1 MKIGWLVVNKY
12 LTGAKYDEIYG
23 YLQRAAVNQDLS
35 LILKYNDEVISQL
48 AFDESGKLTHNF
60 GILPDFVIYWDKD
73 LRLAK
78 LLEKIGLKLY
88 NSVDSIE
95 ACDDKF
101 ETALRLSGTG
111 IRMPRTLMAPMTFFR
126 SGVATEEYLDRLEAE
141 FDYPMV
147 VKECFGS
154 FGAQVFL
161 ACDRDSLKNVI
172 DSCENRPFIVQE
184 FISSTKGH
192 DIRINVVGDEV
203 VASMFRY
210 NENDFR
216 SNITNGGK
224 MKNYTP
230 DSEQLEMAITAV
242 KKLGLSFAGV
252 DIMFGPDKEPI
263 LCEVNSNAHFKN
275 IYDCTGVNVA
285 DYIISYIKNDVE
297 N

>member
-1 MKIGWLVVNKY
+1 MKIGWLIVNKY
-12 LTGAKYDEIYG
+12 LIGAKYDEIYG

-35 LILKYNDEVISQL
+35 LILKYNDEVISSIS
-48 AFDESGKLTHNF
+48 FDENSAVTHNF

-73 LRLAK
+73 IRLAK

-88 NSVDSIE
+88 NPAAAIE

-101 ETALRLSGTG
+101 ETALRLSGKG
-111 IRMPRTLMAPMTFFR
+111 IRMPRTLMAPMTFFKT
-126 SGVATEEYLDRLEAE
+126 GVAAEEYLDKLESE
-141 FDYPMV
+141 FEYPIV
-147 VKECFGS
+147 IKECFGS

-161 ACDRDSLKNVI
+161 ADNRESLKNI
-172 DSCENRPFIVQE
+172 ISSCENRPFIIQE
-184 FISSTKGH
+184 FISSTRGH
-192 DIRINVVGDEV
+192 DIRINVVGDEA

-230 DSEQLEMAITAV
+230 DSSQLELAIKVV
-242 KKLGLSFAGV
+242 KELGLSFAGV
-252 DIMFGPDKEPI
+252 DIMFGPDKEPV
-263 LCEVNSNAHFKN
+263 LCEVNSNAHFKS

-285 DYIISYIKNDVE
+285 DYIISYIKNDAE
-297 N
+297 